1 MATFFFVGDY
11 DGIIAFFKKLLTP
24 KQVALVEKGQSYVK
38 NVLFIYIRSYSFL
51 FLLTFTELCIG
62 MFLLKMPYPALL
74 ALCIAVFDI
83 LPVLGT
89 AVCFFPGR
97 QFFFI
102 MKEHG
107 TGSGDTDS
115 VSGDPCCE
123 KYGRAKNCRKAD
135 RAASSGNTGSAFPG
149 TEAFWSGGAGCL
161 SGSPDCTCE
170 FQQGRTDG
178 KIIKYIQEEI

>member
-1 MATFFFVGDY
+1 MPTVSRLWPSRPSQPANWRCASSLG
-11 DGIIAFFKKLLTP
+11 G
-24 KQVALVEKGQSYVK
+24 
-38 NVLFIYIRSYSFL
+38 NSFYYER
-51 FLLTFTELCIG
+51 TW
-62 MFLLKMPYPALL
+62 
-74 ALCIAVFDI
+74 
-83 LPVLGT
+83 
-89 AVCFFPGR
+89 
-97 QFFFI
+97 
-102 MKEHG
+102 

-178 KIIKYIQEEI
+178 KIIKIYTRRNIKELWPWDTALLFVLIQGKTGSACFILVP